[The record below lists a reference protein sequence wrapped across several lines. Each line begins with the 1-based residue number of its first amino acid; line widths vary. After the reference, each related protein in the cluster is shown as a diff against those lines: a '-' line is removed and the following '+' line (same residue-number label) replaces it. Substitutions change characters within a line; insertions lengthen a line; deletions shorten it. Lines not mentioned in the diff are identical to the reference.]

1 MCGLD
6 SDPFT
11 PAGALVWTCPR
22 GCEAINERR
31 YKCLPP
37 QAARHLALWGHAIQV
52 GLCRMEVPALVI
64 VLGVCILGTAVGYHD
79 QQPNLLWKH
88 CVREQ

>member
-37 QAARHLALWGHAIQV
+37 QAAQPLALWGHAIQV

-64 VLGVCILGTAVGYHD
+64 RR
-79 QQPNLLWKH
+79 
-88 CVREQ
+88 VRRMHTGNRGWLP